1 MSKRHT
7 YPNFCSTKALKPP
20 RYNTSGKKG
29 DPPTPRDSTSGE
41 KGDPSMPREGTSGK
55 KGDPSTPR
63 DNRSIKKGTS
73 KPHSYC
79 SISGNMAQNEA

>member
-1 MSKRHT
+1 M
-7 YPNFCSTKALKPP
+7 P
-20 RYNTSGKKG
+20 RG
-29 DPPTPRDSTSGE
+29 STSGE

-73 KPHSYC
+73 KPHSYY
-79 SISGNMAQNEA
+79 SISENMMENEA

>member
-1 MSKRHT
+1 M
-7 YPNFCSTKALKPP
+7 P
-20 RYNTSGKKG
+20 RGSTSGK
-29 DPPTPRDSTSGE
+29 

-73 KPHSYC
+73 KPYSYY
-79 SISGNMAQNEA
+79 SISGNMVQNEA